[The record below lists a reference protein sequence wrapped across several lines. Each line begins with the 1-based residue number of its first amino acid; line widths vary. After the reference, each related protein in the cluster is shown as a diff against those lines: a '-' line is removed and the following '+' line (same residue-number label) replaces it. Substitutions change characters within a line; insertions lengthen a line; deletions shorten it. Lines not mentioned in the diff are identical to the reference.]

1 MAQRNTGTIFFI
13 SISRFEFWAAFA
25 GEFAAAANAYYK
37 SVQLGNHTDWQAL
50 VELCCDY
57 PNLKL
62 S

>member
-1 MAQRNTGTIFFI
+1 LHSAAIHLSVLI
-13 SISRFEFWAAFA
+13 SLALEFLSAFA

>member
-1 MAQRNTGTIFFI
+1 LNFGLH
-13 SISRFEFWAAFA
+13 FA